1 MESLGI
7 ITYHIIYYKI
17 FFQTLEYVSGFCY
30 NKNMDNFYTP
40 LDNKVIK
47 SNARDFIRGRLWMF
61 WSVLLVVGIIESLA
75 NSLPQW
81 IFGDR
86 LSNLSDIIAGNP
98 DNIPKEISSSVFG
111 WYYVL
116 NVLISIVLIPLNIG
130 VAQNV
135 LAWSRGEDVNKWKVL
150 FGGFN
155 SAKIFFK
162 QIGVVVLNTILCAL
176 WAILLVVPGIIKG
189 LAYSMYPYVLR
200 DEPDLSVWQTL
211 KKSEAIMKGYKGK
224 LFLMYLSFVGW
235 FILGAF
241 TFGILYIWLT
251 PYVMTSTVKFY
262 DDVRR
267 AYYNGNDPARPAF
280 SISSDEENVFGNNT
294 LSQIKANSARKPR
307 AFFNAIFSH

>member
-1 MESLGI
+1 MELLDI

-116 NVLISIVLIPLNIG
+116 NVLISILLIPLNIG

-162 QIGVVVLNTILCAL
+162 QVGVVVLNTILCAL

-294 LSQIKANSARKPR
+294 L
-307 AFFNAIFSH
+307 

>member
-116 NVLISIVLIPLNIG
+116 NVLITIVLIPLNIG

-162 QIGVVVLNTILCAL
+162 QVGVVVLNTILCAL
-176 WAILLVVPGIIKG
+176 WAILLIVPGIIKG

-200 DEPDLSVWQTL
+200 DEPELSVWQTL

-280 SISSDEENVFGNNT
+280 SISSDEENTFGNNT
-294 LSQIKANSARKPR
+294 L
-307 AFFNAIFSH
+307 

>member
-111 WYYVL
+111 WYYFL

-162 QIGVVVLNTILCAL
+162 QVGVVVLNTILCAL
-176 WAILLVVPGIIKG
+176 WTILLVVPGIIKG

-294 LSQIKANSARKPR
+294 L
-307 AFFNAIFSH
+307 

>member
-86 LSNLSDIIAGNP
+86 LSNLSDIIVGNP

-116 NVLISIVLIPLNIG
+116 NVLITIVLIPLNIG

-162 QIGVVVLNTILCAL
+162 QVGVVVLNTILCAL

-200 DEPDLSVWQTL
+200 DEPDLSVWQSL

-267 AYYNGNDPARPAF
+267 AYYNGNDPARPSF

-294 LSQIKANSARKPR
+294 L
-307 AFFNAIFSH
+307 

>member
-1 MESLGI
+1 MELLNI

-17 FFQTLEYVSGFCY
+17 FFQTLEYVFGFCY

-116 NVLISIVLIPLNIG
+116 NVLITIVLIPLNIG

-162 QIGVVVLNTILCAL
+162 QVGVVVLNTILCAL

-200 DEPDLSVWQTL
+200 DEPELSVWQTL

-294 LSQIKANSARKPR
+294 L
-307 AFFNAIFSH
+307 

>member
-1 MESLGI
+1 MESIVI

-17 FFQTLEYVSGFCY
+17 FFQTLEYVFGFCY

-116 NVLISIVLIPLNIG
+116 NVLITIVLIPLNIG

-150 FGGFN
+150 FSGFN

-162 QIGVVVLNTILCAL
+162 QVGVVVLNTILCAL

-189 LAYSMYPYVLR
+189 LAYSMYPYVVR

-251 PYVMTSTVKFY
+251 PYIMTSTVKFY

-294 LSQIKANSARKPR
+294 L
-307 AFFNAIFSH
+307 

>member
-30 NKNMDNFYTP
+30 NINMDNFYTP

-116 NVLISIVLIPLNIG
+116 NVLITIVLIPLNIG

-162 QIGVVVLNTILCAL
+162 QVGVVVLNTILCAL
-176 WAILLVVPGIIKG
+176 WAILLIVPGIIKG

-294 LSQIKANSARKPR
+294 L
-307 AFFNAIFSH
+307 

>member
-1 MESLGI
+1 MESFVI
-7 ITYHIIYYKI
+7 ITYRIIYYKI
-17 FFQTLEYVSGFCY
+17 FFQTLEYVFGFCY

-86 LSNLSDIIAGNP
+86 LSNISDIIAGNP

-116 NVLISIVLIPLNIG
+116 NVLITIVLIPLNIG

-162 QIGVVVLNTILCAL
+162 QVGVVVLNTILCAL

-251 PYVMTSTVKFY
+251 PYIMTSTVKFY

-294 LSQIKANSARKPR
+294 L
-307 AFFNAIFSH
+307 

>member
-17 FFQTLEYVSGFCY
+17 FFQTLEYVFRFCY

-116 NVLISIVLIPLNIG
+116 NVLITIVLIPLNIG

-162 QIGVVVLNTILCAL
+162 QVGVVVLNTILCAL

-280 SISSDEENVFGNNT
+280 SISSDEENTFGNNT
-294 LSQIKANSARKPR
+294 L
-307 AFFNAIFSH
+307 

>member
-1 MESLGI
+1 MELLDI

-17 FFQTLEYVSGFCY
+17 FFQTLEYVFGFCY
-30 NKNMDNFYTP
+30 NKNMDNFHTP

-162 QIGVVVLNTILCAL
+162 QVGVVVLNTILCAL

-294 LSQIKANSARKPR
+294 L
-307 AFFNAIFSH
+307 

>member
-86 LSNLSDIIAGNP
+86 LSNLSDIIASNP

-116 NVLISIVLIPLNIG
+116 NVLISILLIPLNIG

-135 LAWSRGEDVNKWKVL
+135 LVWSRGEDVNKWKVL

-162 QIGVVVLNTILCAL
+162 QVGVVVLNTILCAL

-294 LSQIKANSARKPR
+294 L
-307 AFFNAIFSH
+307 

>member
-1 MESLGI
+1 MESLSI
-7 ITYHIIYYKI
+7 ITYRIIYYKI
-17 FFQTLEYVSGFCY
+17 FFQTLEYVFGFCY

-116 NVLISIVLIPLNIG
+116 NVLITIVLIPLNIG

-162 QIGVVVLNTILCAL
+162 QVGVVVLNTILCAL

-251 PYVMTSTVKFY
+251 PYIMTSTVKFY

-294 LSQIKANSARKPR
+294 L
-307 AFFNAIFSH
+307 

>member
-1 MESLGI
+1 MELLDI

-116 NVLISIVLIPLNIG
+116 NVLITIVLIPLNIG

-162 QIGVVVLNTILCAL
+162 QVGVVVLNTILCAL
-176 WAILLVVPGIIKG
+176 WAILLIVPGIIKG

-280 SISSDEENVFGNNT
+280 SISSDEENTFGNNT
-294 LSQIKANSARKPR
+294 L
-307 AFFNAIFSH
+307 

>member
-1 MESLGI
+1 MELLDI

-17 FFQTLEYVSGFCY
+17 FFQTLEYVFGFCY

-116 NVLISIVLIPLNIG
+116 NVLITIVLIPLNIG

-150 FGGFN
+150 FSGFN

-162 QIGVVVLNTILCAL
+162 QVGVVVLNTILCAL

-251 PYVMTSTVKFY
+251 PYIMTSTVKFY

-280 SISSDEENVFGNNT
+280 SISSDEENVFDNNT
-294 LSQIKANSARKPR
+294 L
-307 AFFNAIFSH
+307 

>member
-17 FFQTLEYVSGFCY
+17 FFQTLEYVFGFCY

-61 WSVLLVVGIIESLA
+61 WSLLLVVGIIESLA

-116 NVLISIVLIPLNIG
+116 NVLITIVLIPLNIG

-162 QIGVVVLNTILCAL
+162 QVGVVVLNTILCAL

-280 SISSDEENVFGNNT
+280 SISSDEDNVFGNNT
-294 LSQIKANSARKPR
+294 L
-307 AFFNAIFSH
+307 

>member
-47 SNARDFIRGRLWMF
+47 SNARNFIRGRLWMF

-86 LSNLSDIIAGNP
+86 LSNISDIIAGNP

-116 NVLISIVLIPLNIG
+116 NVLITIVLIPLNIG

-162 QIGVVVLNTILCAL
+162 QVGVVVLNTILCAL

-251 PYVMTSTVKFY
+251 PYIMTSTVKFY

-294 LSQIKANSARKPR
+294 L
-307 AFFNAIFSH
+307 

>member
-1 MESLGI
+1 MESIVI

-47 SNARDFIRGRLWMF
+47 SNARDFIRGRLWLF

-86 LSNLSDIIAGNP
+86 LSNISDIIAGNP

-116 NVLISIVLIPLNIG
+116 NVLITIVLIPLNIG

-162 QIGVVVLNTILCAL
+162 QVGVVVLNTILCAL

-251 PYVMTSTVKFY
+251 PYIMTSTVKFY

-280 SISSDEENVFGNNT
+280 SISSDEENVFGSNT
-294 LSQIKANSARKPR
+294 L
-307 AFFNAIFSH
+307 

>member
-162 QIGVVVLNTILCAL
+162 QVGVVVLNTILCAL
-176 WAILLVVPGIIKG
+176 WTILLIVPGIIKG

-280 SISSDEENVFGNNT
+280 SISSDEENTFGNNT
-294 LSQIKANSARKPR
+294 L
-307 AFFNAIFSH
+307 

>member
-1 MESLGI
+1 MELLDI

-30 NKNMDNFYTP
+30 NRNMDNFYTP

-98 DNIPKEISSSVFG
+98 DNIPKELSSSVFG

-116 NVLISIVLIPLNIG
+116 NVLITIVLIPLNIG

-162 QIGVVVLNTILCAL
+162 QVGVVVLNTILCAL
-176 WAILLVVPGIIKG
+176 WAILLIVPGIIKG

-280 SISSDEENVFGNNT
+280 SISSDEENTFGNNA
-294 LSQIKANSARKPR
+294 L
-307 AFFNAIFSH
+307 

>member
-7 ITYHIIYYKI
+7 ITYRIIYYKI
-17 FFQTLEYVSGFCY
+17 FFQTLEYVFGFCY

-116 NVLISIVLIPLNIG
+116 NVLITIVLIPLNIG

-162 QIGVVVLNTILCAL
+162 QVGVVVLNTILCAL

-280 SISSDEENVFGNNT
+280 SISSDDENAFGNNT
-294 LSQIKANSARKPR
+294 L
-307 AFFNAIFSH
+307 

>member
-17 FFQTLEYVSGFCY
+17 FFQTLEYVFGFCY

-86 LSNLSDIIAGNP
+86 LSNISDIIAGNP

-116 NVLISIVLIPLNIG
+116 NVLITIVLIPLNIG

-162 QIGVVVLNTILCAL
+162 QVGVVVLNTILCAL

-251 PYVMTSTVKFY
+251 PYIMTSTVKFY

-280 SISSDEENVFGNNT
+280 SISSDEENVFDNNT
-294 LSQIKANSARKPR
+294 L
-307 AFFNAIFSH
+307 

>member
-47 SNARDFIRGRLWMF
+47 SNARDFIRGRLWLF

-86 LSNLSDIIAGNP
+86 LSNISDIIAGNP

-116 NVLISIVLIPLNIG
+116 NVLITIVLIPLNIG

-162 QIGVVVLNTILCAL
+162 QVGVVVLNTILCAL
-176 WAILLVVPGIIKG
+176 WAILLIVPGIIKG

-224 LFLMYLSFVGW
+224 LFLLYLSFIGW

-251 PYVMTSTVKFY
+251 PYIMTSTVKFY

-280 SISSDEENVFGNNT
+280 SISSDEENTFGNT
-294 LSQIKANSARKPR
+294 L
-307 AFFNAIFSH
+307 

>member
-7 ITYHIIYYKI
+7 ITYRIIYYKI
-17 FFQTLEYVSGFCY
+17 FFQTLEYVFGFCY

-116 NVLISIVLIPLNIG
+116 NVLITIVLIPLNIG

-162 QIGVVVLNTILCAL
+162 QVGVVVLNTILCAL

-251 PYVMTSTVKFY
+251 PYIMTSTVKFY

-280 SISSDEENVFGNNT
+280 SISSDEENVFGNST
-294 LSQIKANSARKPR
+294 L
-307 AFFNAIFSH
+307 

>member
-116 NVLISIVLIPLNIG
+116 NVLITIVLIPLNIG

-155 SAKIFFK
+155 SAKMFFK
-162 QIGVVVLNTILCAL
+162 QVGVVVLNTILCAL

-280 SISSDEENVFGNNT
+280 SISSDEENVFGNST
-294 LSQIKANSARKPR
+294 L
-307 AFFNAIFSH
+307 

>member
-1 MESLGI
+1 MELLNI

-17 FFQTLEYVSGFCY
+17 FFQTLEYVFGFCY

-116 NVLISIVLIPLNIG
+116 NVLITIVLIPLNIG

-162 QIGVVVLNTILCAL
+162 QVGVVVLNTILCAL

-200 DEPDLSVWQTL
+200 DEPELSVWQTL

-224 LFLMYLSFVGW
+224 LFLLYLSFVGW

-280 SISSDEENVFGNNT
+280 SISSDEENTFGNNT
-294 LSQIKANSARKPR
+294 L
-307 AFFNAIFSH
+307 

>member
-1 MESLGI
+1 MELLDI

-162 QIGVVVLNTILCAL
+162 QVGVVVLNTILCAL
-176 WAILLVVPGIIKG
+176 WTILLIVPGIIKG

-280 SISSDEENVFGNNT
+280 SISSDEENTFGNNA
-294 LSQIKANSARKPR
+294 L
-307 AFFNAIFSH
+307 

>member
-17 FFQTLEYVSGFCY
+17 FFQTLEYVFGFCY

-116 NVLISIVLIPLNIG
+116 NVLITIVLIPLNIG

-162 QIGVVVLNTILCAL
+162 QVGVVVLNTILCAL

-251 PYVMTSTVKFY
+251 PYIMTSTVKFY

-280 SISSDEENVFGNNT
+280 SISSDEENNFGNNT
-294 LSQIKANSARKPR
+294 L
-307 AFFNAIFSH
+307 

>member
-116 NVLISIVLIPLNIG
+116 NVLITIVLIPLNIG

-135 LAWSRGEDVNKWKVL
+135 LAWTRGEDVNKWKVL

-162 QIGVVVLNTILCAL
+162 QVGVVVLNTILCAL
-176 WAILLVVPGIIKG
+176 WAILFVVPGIIKG

-294 LSQIKANSARKPR
+294 L
-307 AFFNAIFSH
+307 

>member
-7 ITYHIIYYKI
+7 IPYRIIYYKI

-116 NVLISIVLIPLNIG
+116 NVLITIVLIPLNIG

-162 QIGVVVLNTILCAL
+162 QVGVVVLNTILCAL

-251 PYVMTSTVKFY
+251 PYIMTSTVKFY

-294 LSQIKANSARKPR
+294 L
-307 AFFNAIFSH
+307 

>member
-17 FFQTLEYVSGFCY
+17 FFQTLEYVFGFCY
-30 NKNMDNFYTP
+30 NKNMDSFYTP

-86 LSNLSDIIAGNP
+86 LSNISDIIAGNP

-116 NVLISIVLIPLNIG
+116 NVLITIVLIPLNIG

-162 QIGVVVLNTILCAL
+162 QVGVVVLNTILCAL

-294 LSQIKANSARKPR
+294 L
-307 AFFNAIFSH
+307 

>member
-162 QIGVVVLNTILCAL
+162 QVGLVVLNTILCAL

-189 LAYSMYPYVLR
+189 LAYSMYPYVLC

-267 AYYNGNDPARPAF
+267 AYYNGNDPARPTF
-280 SISSDEENVFGNNT
+280 SFSSDEENTFGNNT
-294 LSQIKANSARKPR
+294 L
-307 AFFNAIFSH
+307 

>member
-1 MESLGI
+1 MESLDI

-116 NVLISIVLIPLNIG
+116 NVLITIVLIPLNIG

-162 QIGVVVLNTILCAL
+162 QVGVVMLNTILCAL

-267 AYYNGNDPARPAF
+267 AYYNGNDPARPTF
-280 SISSDEENVFGNNT
+280 SFSSDEENTFGNNT
-294 LSQIKANSARKPR
+294 L
-307 AFFNAIFSH
+307 

>member
-7 ITYHIIYYKI
+7 ITYHINYYKI
-17 FFQTLEYVSGFCY
+17 FFQTLEYVFGFCY

-116 NVLISIVLIPLNIG
+116 NVLITIVLIPLNIG

-162 QIGVVVLNTILCAL
+162 QVGVVVLNTILCAL

-200 DEPDLSVWQTL
+200 DEPELSVWQTL

-280 SISSDEENVFGNNT
+280 SISSDEENVFGSNT
-294 LSQIKANSARKPR
+294 L
-307 AFFNAIFSH
+307 

>member
-1 MESLGI
+1 MESLVI

-17 FFQTLEYVSGFCY
+17 FFQTLEYVFGFCY

-116 NVLISIVLIPLNIG
+116 NVLITIVLIPLNIG

-162 QIGVVVLNTILCAL
+162 QVGVVVLNTILCAL

-251 PYVMTSTVKFY
+251 PYIMTSTVKFY

-280 SISSDEENVFGNNT
+280 SLSSDEENVFDNNT
-294 LSQIKANSARKPR
+294 L
-307 AFFNAIFSH
+307 

>member
-162 QIGVVVLNTILCAL
+162 QVGVVVLNTILCAL
-176 WAILLVVPGIIKG
+176 WTILLIVPGIIKG

-294 LSQIKANSARKPR
+294 L
-307 AFFNAIFSH
+307 

>member
-1 MESLGI
+1 MESLSI

-30 NKNMDNFYTP
+30 NKNMDNIYTP

-47 SNARDFIRGRLWMF
+47 SYARDFIRGRLWIF

-81 IFGDR
+81 IFGAK

-98 DNIPKEISSSVFG
+98 DNIPKEISSSIFG
-111 WYYVL
+111 WYYAL
-116 NVLISIVLIPLNIG
+116 NVLITIVLIPLNIG

-162 QIGVVVLNTILCAL
+162 QVGVVVLNTILCAL

-224 LFLMYLSFVGW
+224 LFLLYLSFVGW

-280 SISSDEENVFGNNT
+280 SISSDEENVFGNST
-294 LSQIKANSARKPR
+294 L
-307 AFFNAIFSH
+307 

>member
-1 MESLGI
+1 MESIVI

-98 DNIPKEISSSVFG
+98 DNIPKEISSNVFG

-116 NVLISIVLIPLNIG
+116 NVLITIVLIPLNIG

-162 QIGVVVLNTILCAL
+162 QVGVVVLNTILCAL

-251 PYVMTSTVKFY
+251 PYIMTSTVKFY

-294 LSQIKANSARKPR
+294 L
-307 AFFNAIFSH
+307 

>member
-47 SNARDFIRGRLWMF
+47 SYARDFIRGRLWMF

-81 IFGDR
+81 IFGAR

-98 DNIPKEISSSVFG
+98 DNIPKEISSSIFG
-111 WYYVL
+111 WYYAL
-116 NVLISIVLIPLNIG
+116 NVLITIVLIPFNIG

-162 QIGVVVLNTILCAL
+162 QVGVVVLNTILCAL

-224 LFLMYLSFVGW
+224 LFLLYLSFVGW

-267 AYYNGNDPARPAF
+267 AYYNGNDPARPVF
-280 SISSDEENVFGNNT
+280 SISSDEENVFDNNT
-294 LSQIKANSARKPR
+294 L
-307 AFFNAIFSH
+307 

>member
-1 MESLGI
+1 MESIVI

-17 FFQTLEYVSGFCY
+17 FFQTLEYVFGFCY

-116 NVLISIVLIPLNIG
+116 NVLITIVLIPLNIG

-162 QIGVVVLNTILCAL
+162 QVGVVVLNTILCAL

-251 PYVMTSTVKFY
+251 PYIMTSTVKFY

-280 SISSDEENVFGNNT
+280 SISSDEENNFGNST
-294 LSQIKANSARKPR
+294 L
-307 AFFNAIFSH
+307 